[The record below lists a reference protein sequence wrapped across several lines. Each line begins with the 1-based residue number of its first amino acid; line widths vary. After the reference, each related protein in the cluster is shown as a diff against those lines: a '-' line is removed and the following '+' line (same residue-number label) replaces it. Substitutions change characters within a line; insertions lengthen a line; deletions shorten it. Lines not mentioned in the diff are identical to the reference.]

1 MPSMRLH
8 ILFVVPAVALL
19 AGCVS
24 NQVNK
29 DGTIQTTSQ
38 ANRSSIA
45 GAVTAP
51 LRDVNVLRTKIPTSL
66 LEALAEPYARPP
78 DSGCAAIIAQ
88 VGALDEALGPDMDVQ
103 SPEKPR
109 KERIKE
115 KAESGA
121 YGLMAGAAEGVI
133 PFRGWVRKLTGAE
146 RHDKLVGNAIGAG
159 RVRRAYLK
167 GLGESRGCNPPGTPA
182 HLAETP
188 EPISQRPEPTYPIE

>member
-1 MPSMRLH
+1 MRPGL
-8 ILFVVPAVALL
+8 LLVAPVFALL

-24 NQVNK
+24 DEVNK
-29 DGTIQTTSQ
+29 DGTVQTTAQ
-38 ANRSSIA
+38 ANRSGIG

-51 LRDVNVLRTKIPTSL
+51 LRDVNVVRTKVPTPL

-78 DSGCAAIIAQ
+78 DQGCASIIAQ
-88 VGALDEALGPDMDVQ
+88 VGALDEALGADWDIQ
-103 SPEKPR
+103 NPEKPR
-109 KERIKE
+109 RERIKE
-115 KAESGA
+115 QAESGA

-146 RHDKLVGNAIGAG
+146 RHDKLVGNAIAAG

-188 EPISQRPEPTYPIE
+188 EPISQRPEPTYPIN

>member
-1 MPSMRLH
+1 MRLSP
-8 ILFVVPAVALL
+8 LFLAPVFALL
-19 AGCVS
+19 VGCVS
-24 NQVNK
+24 NQANK
-29 DGTIQTTSQ
+29 DGTIQTTAQ
-38 ANRSSIA
+38 ANRSGIA
-45 GAVTAP
+45 GAATAP
-51 LRDVNVLRTKIPTSL
+51 LRDINVLRTKIPVAL

-78 DSGCAAIIAQ
+78 KDGCTAIVTEVAT
-88 VGALDEALGPDMDVQ
+88 LDEALGPDMDTQ

-109 KERIKE
+109 GQRIKE

-121 YGLMAGAAEGVI
+121 YGLMAGAAEDVI

-167 GLGESRGCNPPGTPA
+167 GLGEARGCNPPGTPA

-188 EPISQRPEPTYPIE
+188 EPISQEIAPEYPIN

>member
-1 MPSMRLH
+1 MRLH
-8 ILFVVPAVALL
+8 ILFAAPLIALL

-24 NQVNK
+24 DQMNK
-29 DGTIQTTSQ
+29 DGTIQTTTQ
-38 ANRSSIA
+38 ANRSGIG

-51 LRDVNVLRTKIPTSL
+51 LRDVNVVRTKVPEPL
-66 LEALAEPYARPP
+66 LQALAEPYARPA
-78 DSGCAAIIAQ
+78 DKGCAAIIAE
-88 VGALDEALGPDMDVQ
+88 VSALDQALGADWDIQ
-103 SPEKPR
+103 NPEKPR
-109 KERIKE
+109 KQRIE
-115 KAESGA
+115 EQAESGA

-146 RHDKLVGNAIGAG
+146 RHDRLVGNAIAAG

-188 EPISQRPEPTYPIE
+188 EPISQHPEPVYPIK

>member
-1 MPSMRLH
+1 MRLH
-8 ILFVVPAVALL
+8 ILFAVPAVALL

-24 NQVNK
+24 NQANR
-29 DGTIQTTSQ
+29 DGSIQTSAQ
-38 ANRSSIA
+38 ANRSGIT

-51 LRDVNVLRTKIPTSL
+51 LRDVNMLRTKVPTPL
-66 LEALAEPYARPP
+66 LEALAEPYARPAE
-78 DSGCAAIIAQ
+78 GCPPI
-88 VGALDEALGPDMDVQ
+88 VTEVTALDEALGPDMDIQ
-103 SPEKPR
+103 NPEKPR
-109 KERIKE
+109 KQRMKE
-115 KAESGA
+115 AAESGA
-121 YGLMAGAAEGVI
+121 YGLVAGAAEGVI

-188 EPISQRPEPTYPIE
+188 EPISQRLEPAYPVK